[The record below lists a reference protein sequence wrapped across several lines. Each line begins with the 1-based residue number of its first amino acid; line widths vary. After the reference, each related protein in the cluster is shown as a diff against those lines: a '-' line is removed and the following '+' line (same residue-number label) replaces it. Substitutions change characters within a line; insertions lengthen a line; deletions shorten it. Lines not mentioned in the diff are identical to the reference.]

1 MELGRSIKKYRK
13 QLSMSQE
20 QLAEKVFVSRQTI
33 SSWENDKSYPDI
45 HSLVLLAEIFQTP
58 VDKLIKGDY
67 EMMKAMVSNED
78 RSEFRKWGN
87 LFAVL
92 LIVTMV
98 SAVPLIFLLDWTG
111 IIIWTVI
118 SFITMVVAFRVDK
131 LKKRYEIR
139 TYKEIASFMEGKKL
153 DEIQKAREDGK
164 YIYQKGYIL
173 ILVVFIS
180 IVIAYGMIKQFS

>member
-139 TYKEIASFMEGKKL
+139 TYKEISSFMEGKKL

-164 YIYQKGYIL
+164 YIYQKGYII

>member
-1 MELGRSIKKYRK
+1 
-13 QLSMSQE
+13 MSQE

-45 HSLVLLAEIFQTP
+45 HSLVLLAEIFKTP

-131 LKKRYEIR
+131 LKKKYEIR

-173 ILVVFIS
+173 ILIVFIS
-180 IVIAYGMIKQFS
+180 IVIAYGMIKLFS

>member
-118 SFITMVVAFRVDK
+118 SFITMVVAFWVDK